1 MLIVALAC
9 TPAQKARYLNRL
21 IESAAGKPFG
31 IRYLSGMANFILTF
45 RRPARRTGPA

>member
-1 MLIVALAC
+1 MLIFLLAC

-31 IRYLSGMANFILTF
+31 TRYLSGMANFIVTL
-45 RRPARRTGPA
+45 RRPTRRARSA